1 MAVQFRL
8 EFKDRPKMTHCTLSE
23 ITLYPVKSLAGISVP
38 SWPVTKT
45 GLQYDRKWML
55 IDNAA
60 QFLSQR
66 KLPQMALIKTAL
78 TDRHLILSA
87 SGMEDLSLPLTPA
100 DGDIINSAIWHDQC
114 DARSVSR
121 EADQWLSSFLKLDCR
136 LVYQPDELIRQVDPH
151 YGKPSDIVAFSDGF
165 PFLIISEN
173 SLASLNRE
181 MQLNLPM
188 TRFRPNLVISGCSAY
203 AEDSWREISI
213 GAIEFRLPKPCSRCA
228 IPTIDPETAQTG
240 KEPLR
245 TLNRIRKWQNN
256 VYFGQ
261 NALHN
266 QCGTLT
272 VGDTVQ
278 VKVTG
283 AKQPPI

>member
-1 MAVQFRL
+1 
-8 EFKDRPKMTHCTLSE
+8 MTHSTLSA
-23 ITLYPVKSLAGISVP
+23 ITFYPVKSLAGISVA
-38 SWPVTKT
+38 SWPLTKT

-55 IDNAA
+55 IDNDG

-66 KLPQMALIKTAL
+66 KLPRMALIKTAL
-78 TDRHLILSA
+78 TDHHLILSA
-87 SGMEDLSLPLTPA
+87 SGIEDLSLPLIQT
-100 DGDIINSAIWHDQC
+100 DGDIINSTIWHDQC
-114 DARSVSR
+114 ATRSVSR
-121 EADQWLSSFLKLDCR
+121 EADQWLSSFLNLDCR
-136 LVYQPDELIRQVDPH
+136 LVYQPDDMVRQVDPH

-173 SLASLNRE
+173 SLVSLNRE

-188 TRFRPNLVISGCSAY
+188 TRFRPNLVISGCPGY

-213 GAIEFRLPKPCSRCA
+213 GDIDFRLPKPCSRCA

-245 TLNRIRKWQNN
+245 TLNRLRKWQNN

>member
-1 MAVQFRL
+1 
-8 EFKDRPKMTHCTLSE
+8 MTHSTLSA
-23 ITLYPVKSLAGISVP
+23 ITLYPVKSLAGISVS
-38 SWPVTKT
+38 SWPLTKT

-55 IDNAA
+55 IDNDG

-66 KLPQMALIKTAL
+66 WLPRMALIKTAL
-78 TDRHLILSA
+78 SGSHLILSA
-87 SGMEDLSLPLTPA
+87 SGIEDLSLPLTQT
-100 DGDIINSAIWHDQC
+100 DGDIINSTIWHDQC
-114 DARSVSR
+114 AARSVSR
-121 EADQWLSSFLKLDCR
+121 EADQWLSSFLNLDCR
-136 LVYQPDELIRQVDPH
+136 LVYQPDEMVRQVDPH

-173 SLASLNRE
+173 SLVSLNRE

-188 TRFRPNLVISGCSAY
+188 SRFRPNLVISGCPGY

-213 GAIEFRLPKPCSRCA
+213 GAIDFRLPKPCSRCA
-228 IPTIDPETAQTG
+228 IPTIDPETAQSG

-245 TLNRIRKWQNN
+245 TLNRLRKWQNN

-266 QCGTLT
+266 QCGILT

-278 VKVTG
+278 VKVIG
-283 AKQPPI
+283 VKQPPI

>member
-1 MAVQFRL
+1 
-8 EFKDRPKMTHCTLSE
+8 MTHNTLSA
-23 ITLYPVKSLAGISVP
+23 ITLYPVKSLAGISVN

-55 IDNAA
+55 VDNSG

-78 TDRHLILSA
+78 TDSYLILSA
-87 SGMEDLSLPLTPA
+87 SGMKDLLLRIKPA
-100 DGDIINSAIWHDQC
+100 DGNIINSTIWNDQC
-114 DARSVSR
+114 EARSVSQ
-121 EADQWLSSFLKLDCR
+121 EADEWLSSFLNQSCH
-136 LVYQPDELIRQVDPH
+136 LVYQPDEMIRRVDPD
-151 YGKPSDIVAFSDGF
+151 YGRPTDNVAFSDGF
-165 PFLIISEN
+165 PFLIISKN
-173 SLASLNRE
+173 SLVSLNRE

-188 TRFRPNLVISGCSAY
+188 TRFRPNLVIAGCSAY
-203 AEDSWREISI
+203 AEDNWREISI
-213 GAIEFRLPKPCSRCA
+213 GAIDFRLPKPCSRCA

-245 TLNRIRKWQNN
+245 TLNRIRKWHNN

-272 VGDTVQ
+272 VGDIVQ

-283 AKQPPI
+283 PKQPPI

>member
-1 MAVQFRL
+1 
-8 EFKDRPKMTHCTLSE
+8 MTHMTLST
-23 ITLYPVKSLAGISVP
+23 ITIYPVKSLAGISAN
-38 SWPVTKT
+38 SWKVTKT

-55 IDNAA
+55 VDAA
-60 QFLSQR
+60 GQFLSQR

-78 TDRHLILSA
+78 TGCHLILSA
-87 SGMEDLSLPLTPA
+87 SGMENLALPLSPV
-100 DGDIINSAIWHDQC
+100 DGDIINSTIWHDQC
-114 DARSVSR
+114 DARSVST
-121 EADQWLSSFLKLDCR
+121 EADQWLGDFLKTDCR
-136 LVYQPDELIRQVDPH
+136 LVYQPDEMIRPVDAN
-151 YGKPSDIVAFSDGF
+151 YGFATDNVAFSDGF

-173 SLASLNRE
+173 SLVSLNQQ

-188 TRFRPNLVISGCSAY
+188 TRFRPNLVISGCPDY

-213 GAIEFRLPKPCSRCA
+213 GAIDFRLPKPCSRCS

-240 KEPLR
+240 KEPLS
-245 TLNRIRKWQNN
+245 TLNSFRKWQNK

-266 QCGTLT
+266 QYGILT